1 MARRFSRGAR
11 RSSSQWKKNHWSV
24 QANAL
29 VTSSADE
36 IVFVELLT
44 PEDLGS
50 TDFLQARA
58 TEKRIRGWA
67 EWSLS
72 GDVAVG
78 NNQGILMAYIA
89 KLDQSAVDGAIATA
103 VAATLDPFDPELDEA
118 YSGNSIM
125 WTYGGQLL
133 TTELATDPNSVAVL
147 KTLWTE
153 IDVPVNRRLEGDEA
167 IYLVYKEIG
176 SVNVN
181 DCSLSLVTRVLFQE

>member
-1 MARRFSRGAR
+1 
-11 RSSSQWKKNHWSV
+11 V

-29 VTSSADE
+29 VLSSADE

-50 TDFLQARA
+50 TEFLQARA

-118 YSGNSIM
+118 YAGNSIM

-167 IYLVYKEIG
+167 IYLVYKQIG

-181 DCSLSLVTRVLFQE
+181 DTSLSIVTRVLFQE